1 MKNKRSFRKSKR
13 KDRDNEFREKKIKD
27 PRKDKSNRDYSIY
40 EELEELD
47 SRELSDN
54 SVNCSEEEDDY

>member
-13 KDRDNEFREKKIKD
+13 RDRNDEFREKKIKD

-40 EELEELD
+40 EELEEFDPNELLD
-47 SRELSDN
+47 DLNETD
-54 SVNCSEEEDDY
+54 EEEDDL

>member
-13 KDRDNEFREKKIKD
+13 RDRDDEFREKKIKD
-27 PRKDKSNRDYSIY
+27 PRKDKSNRDFSIY

-47 SRELSDN
+47 PRELLNDLDGTD
-54 SVNCSEEEDDY
+54 EEEDDD

>member
-13 KDRDNEFREKKIKD
+13 RDRDNEFREKKIKD

-40 EELEELD
+40 EELEEFDPNELLD
-47 SRELSDN
+47 DLNETD
-54 SVNCSEEEDDY
+54 EEEDDL

>member
-13 KDRDNEFREKKIKD
+13 RDRDNEFREKKIKD

-40 EELEELD
+40 KELEELD
-47 SRELSDN
+47 PQELLNDLDRTD
-54 SVNCSEEEDDY
+54 EEEDDD

>member
-47 SRELSDN
+47 SQELSDN

>member
-13 KDRDNEFREKKIKD
+13 RDRNDEFREKKIKD

-40 EELEELD
+40 EELEEFDPNELLD
-47 SRELSDN
+47 DLNETD
-54 SVNCSEEEDDY
+54 EEEDD